1 MNYVPLSKT
10 ITIGRK
16 QYRQQCYINYF
27 TIVLA
32 SIFSKPLAT
41 TPFLSL
47 STTTII
53 FRHPSDLGRLVIKSI
68 KISNQI
74 RLGISNGF
82 KNPRRLIHYDLFCL
96 QPLYT
101 SVKVR
106 ISFDILSQKNYQATK
121 AYVPSLLGQPLI
133 TESCICQVIRV
144 RRLLL
149 PDSTYLFS

>member
-1 MNYVPLSKT
+1 MNCVPLSKT
-10 ITIGRK
+10 IAVGRK
-16 QYRQQCYINYF
+16 QYRQQRRINYF
-27 TIVLA
+27 TIVSA

-53 FRHPSDLGRLVIKSI
+53 FRYPSDLGRSVIKSI

-96 QPLYT
+96 QLLYT
-101 SVKVR
+101 SIKVR
-106 ISFDILSQKNYQATK
+106 ISFDILGQKNCQATK
-121 AYVPSLLGQPLI
+121 AYIPSLLGQPLI
-133 TESCICQVIRV
+133 TKSYIYQVIRV
-144 RRLLL
+144 YRL
-149 PDSTYLFS
+149 